1 MIKYSILRSRV
12 TMKKIKKYLAVCS
25 LFTALI
31 ICSCDDMANKV
42 GSSVIPPAELITV
55 YADTFQ
61 LESQTIKL
69 DSVFAKSSDFLL
81 GELYDPLY
89 GNIKADA
96 LCQFYCEE
104 GFRFSNSPFEGIIDS
119 VELVIRYPYSSTN
132 SLTAYGDTMTSMQV
146 SVYPIDKPL
155 KRNFYSNENPENY
168 CEMNNPLGKKT
179 YSAYDVSISDSI
191 RAIIAVDNKNY
202 YIPHVKVK
210 LPTELGQRIYDETI
224 NNPST
229 FESQSSFNEFFPGVY
244 ITNTYGSG
252 CVIKTTSE
260 NVYIKVYYNY
270 ETKSLSGNDSLALG
284 EEWFFVSK
292 EVIQLNRLENSK
304 LDVLLTE
311 NPNQTFIKSPAGVCT
326 KLVIPTI
333 DISKKVDVE
342 DRYINSFNL
351 ELKYLPEDEWDYAFK
366 VPDHLLLLPE
376 DSVITFFENGKVEDN
391 ITSFVSFSY
400 SEAAGYLSSNNIFN
414 GYSPVTR
421 TYSFGNISS
430 LLITH
435 IKNSPDKDLSLLVLP
450 VVRSG
455 ASSQGGIYTTRITNS
470 FDLSGVK
477 IRKEENFLKAI
488 VLSSKFENK

>member
-1 MIKYSILRSRV
+1 
-12 TMKKIKKYLAVCS
+12 MKKIKIYLAVCS

-89 GNIKADA
+89 GNIKADV

-104 GFRFSNSPFEGIIDS
+104 GFRFTDSPFEGIIDS
-119 VELVIRYPYSSTN
+119 VELVINYPYSSLTN
-132 SLTAYGDTMTSMQV
+132 GLTAYGDTMTSMQV
-146 SVYPIDKPL
+146 SVYPIDKSL
-155 KRNFYSNENPENY
+155 KRNFYTNDNPENY
-168 CEMNNPLGKKT
+168 CEMNNPLGMKT

-229 FESQSSFNEFFPGVY
+229 FDSQNSFNEFFPGVY

-252 CVIKTTSE
+252 CIIKTTSE
-260 NVYIKVYYNY
+260 NVCIKVYYNY
-270 ETKSLSGNDSLALG
+270 LTKSKSSNDYDSLALG
-284 EEWFFVSK
+284 VEWFYASK
-292 EVIQLNRLENSK
+292 EVIQLNRIKNSN
-304 LDVLLTE
+304 LDMLLTD
-311 NPNQTFIKSPAGVCT
+311 NPNHTFVKSPAGVCT
-326 KLVIPTI
+326 KLVIPTM
-333 DISKKVDVE
+333 DISKKIDID
-342 DRYINSFNL
+342 DRYINGFNL
-351 ELKYLPEDEWDYAFK
+351 ELKYLPEDEWNYAFK

-391 ITSFVSFSY
+391 ISSFISFSY
-400 SEAAGYLSSNNIFN
+400 NYVAGYLSSQDVFN
-414 GYSPVTR
+414 GYSPASR

-430 LLITH
+430 LLKMH
-435 IKNSPDKDLSLLVLP
+435 VKNSPDKDLSLFVLP

-455 ASSQGGIYTTRITNS
+455 ASSQGGIFTTKITNS

-477 IRKEENFLKAI
+477 IRKDENFLKAI